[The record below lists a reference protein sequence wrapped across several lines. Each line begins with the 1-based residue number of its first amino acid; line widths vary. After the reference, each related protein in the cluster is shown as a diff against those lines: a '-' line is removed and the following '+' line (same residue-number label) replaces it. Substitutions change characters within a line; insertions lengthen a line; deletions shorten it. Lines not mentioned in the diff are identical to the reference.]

1 MSFMFAQVP
10 PVGDRP
16 LSGSGARPR
25 LQCTTPPVLRL
36 RDTRQLQ
43 ASRRT
48 YQMATRTLTSDAN
61 VIRTRPMLE
70 SFNRREKAMDTNQI
84 RLVQDSFK
92 SVAPIAEKAAA
103 LFYARLFEL
112 DPQLRKLFRGDIE
125 EQGRKLMTVI
135 GMAVRGLDNMAALVP
150 VVENLGRRHV
160 TYGVMPEHF
169 ELVGAA
175 LLWTLKQGLGSA
187 FTSEIETAWAETYNL
202 LANAMKEAATAEV

>member
-1 MSFMFAQVP
+1 
-10 PVGDRP
+10 
-16 LSGSGARPR
+16 
-25 LQCTTPPVLRL
+25 
-36 RDTRQLQ
+36 
-43 ASRRT
+43 
-48 YQMATRTLTSDAN
+48 MATRGLTGDADA
-61 VIRTRPMLE
+61 IRTQPMLA

-92 SVAPIAEKAAA
+92 SVAPIAEEAAA

-112 DPQLRKLFRGDIE
+112 DPQLRKLFRGDIK

-169 ELVGAA
+169 DTVGAA
-175 LLWTLKQGLGSA
+175 LLWTLKQGLGPA
-187 FTSEIETAWAETYNL
+187 FTSETETAWAETYNL